1 MKVLIIGAT
10 GQTGRQA
17 VEQLLARGDEVTA
30 FVRTPSAVT
39 EVRERLRVVQGHARD
54 ADSID
59 QAVKGQDAVL
69 VAFGPRSL
77 KKEDV
82 QEVLMRNLITA
93 MKKHGVKRIVNLSAA
108 AVAPTSVDPTLVN
121 LLFRYILIPLLLRNV
136 FADKL
141 RGETLLFASGLD
153 YVNVRPGRL
162 LNSPARGG
170 VRASFD
176 GRGLRFVMTRED
188 LAAFMIEQL
197 RSDAW
202 VRKSPLIGY

>member
-10 GQTGRQA
+10 GRTGRQA

-30 FVRTPSAVT
+30 FARTPSAVT
-39 EVRERLRVVQGHARD
+39 ENRERLRVVQGHARD

-77 KKEDV
+77 KKDDV

-108 AVAPTSVDPTLVN
+108 AVAPTNVDPTFLN

>member
-1 MKVLIIGAT
+1 MRVLIIGAT

-30 FVRTPSAVT
+30 FARTPSKVT
-39 EVRERLRVVQGHARD
+39 KKSERIRVVQGDARD

-59 QAVKGQDAVL
+59 QAIKGQDAVL

-77 KKEDV
+77 KKDDV
-82 QEVLMRNLITA
+82 QEVLMRNLIAA

-108 AVAPTSVDPTLVN
+108 AVAPTSVDATLVN
-121 LLFRYILIPLLLRNV
+121 LLFRYIFIPLLLRNV

-170 VRASFD
+170 VRASLD
-176 GRGLRFVMTRED
+176 GCGLRFVMTRED

>member
-30 FVRTPSAVT
+30 FARTPSAVT
-39 EVRERLRVVQGHARD
+39 EKRERLRVVQGHARD

-77 KKEDV
+77 KKDDV

-108 AVAPTSVDPTLVN
+108 AVAPTSVDPTFVN

>member
-1 MKVLIIGAT
+1 
-10 GQTGRQA
+10 
-17 VEQLLARGDEVTA
+17 
-30 FVRTPSAVT
+30 
-39 EVRERLRVVQGHARD
+39 
-54 ADSID
+54 
-59 QAVKGQDAVL
+59 
-69 VAFGPRSL
+69 
-77 KKEDV
+77 
-82 QEVLMRNLITA
+82 
-93 MKKHGVKRIVNLSAA
+93 
-108 AVAPTSVDPTLVN
+108 VN
-121 LLFRYILIPLLLRNV
+121 LLFRYIFIPLLLRNV